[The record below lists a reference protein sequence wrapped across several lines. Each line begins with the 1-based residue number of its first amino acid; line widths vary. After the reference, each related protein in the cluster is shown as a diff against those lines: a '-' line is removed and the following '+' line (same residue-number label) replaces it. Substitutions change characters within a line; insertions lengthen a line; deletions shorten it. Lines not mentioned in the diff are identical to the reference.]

1 MAPARDLQQ
10 ITYLDR
16 ELVAIIQDFH
26 ILQPLSWPVEV
37 QHSFLD
43 HAKRGNYILPEVVYP
58 KIDYYDKIHV
68 LRAYIKKLG
77 KDDHPALNFLRDTAE
92 SYLVAYYILQ
102 GAGTEAVSEYSNML
116 YGGPQQKV
124 SGYKRSNIEVAKY
137 FLGVVDQYQR
147 TVRDEP
153 QIYSAEEFQRLLQ
166 ERVWEWIHPERD
178 PISIVLDD
186 RVAAR
191 AASGPNYVK
200 IRRDAR
206 FSEVDL
212 MQLLHHEVF
221 THTLTYINGRKQPV
235 LSSMGY
241 SSPRI
246 TATQEGLAVFAEYI
260 NMSIELIR
268 LKRIALRIVALDMA
282 GRGANL
288 IDLYQFFKQNG
299 QNDEESYYSA
309 MRTFRGGYPRGGIV
323 FYKDNVYIRGL
334 IEVEAF
340 LKQAMHRGLVHDIA
354 ILFAG
359 KLTTGDVVQM
369 MPLIEQGYIIPP
381 PYIPRWASRSGELA
395 AHLAFNDIT
404 ERFKLDSKKK
414 KKGSLHG

>member
-1 MAPARDLQQ
+1 MALLRDLEQ

-26 ILQPLSWPVEV
+26 ILQPLSWPLET
-37 QHSFLD
+37 QQLFLAE
-43 HAKRGNYILPEVVYP
+43 AKKGNYILPEVTYA
-58 KIDYYDKIHV
+58 KQDCYDKIHV

-77 KDDHPALNFLRDTAE
+77 KDDHPAVCFLRDTAE
-92 SYLVAYYILQ
+92 SYLVAHYILQ
-102 GAGTEAVSEYSNML
+102 GIGTEAVSEYSAIL
-116 YGGPQQKV
+116 YGSPKQKV
-124 SGYKRSNIEVAKY
+124 GGYKRSNIDVAKY
-137 FLGVVDQYQR
+137 FLRVVDQYQA

-153 QIYSAEEFQRLLQ
+153 LIYSAEEFRRLLQ
-166 ERVWEWIHPERD
+166 ERVWEWIDPERD
-178 PISIVLDD
+178 PVQITLDD
-186 RVAAR
+186 KIAAR
-191 AASGPNYVK
+191 AASGSNYVK

-212 MQLLHHEVF
+212 LQMLHHEVF

-235 LSSMGY
+235 LSCMGY

-260 NMSIELIR
+260 NLSIELVR

-282 GRGANL
+282 GKGANL

-299 QNDEESYYSA
+299 QNAEESYYSA
-309 MRTFRGGYPRGGIV
+309 MRTFRGGFPKGGVV

-334 IEVEAF
+334 IEVEGF
-340 LKQAMHRGLVHDIA
+340 LKQAMHLGLVHDIA

-359 KLTTGDVVQM
+359 KLTTGDVIRM
-369 MPLIEQGYIIPP
+369 NPLIEQGYIIPP
-381 PYIPRWASRSGELA
+381 SYMPKWASRSGELA

-404 ERFKLDSKKK
+404 ERFKLDSKT
-414 KKGSLHG
+414 KKG